1 MSDAKTAVK
10 YAEENKQEEQKRE
23 AHEAM
28 IVGRVIGWIFLIAAV
43 AVLVRDISAWLGT
56 GDFVM
61 ITAGELW
68 FTLDNGSLNL
78 VQAVT
83 QRYVLPSLWDP
94 VIVTIL
100 LWPALLVLG
109 VPGIILTWVFRRR
122 PRKTGIFR
130 S

>member
-1 MSDAKTAVK
+1 
-10 YAEENKQEEQKRE
+10 
-23 AHEAM
+23 M

>member
-10 YAEENKQEEQKRE
+10 YAEEIKQEKQKRG
-23 AHEAM
+23 AHGAM
-28 IVGRVIGWIFLIAAV
+28 IIGRVIGWIFLIAAI
-43 AVLVRDISAWLGT
+43 AVLVRDVTAWIST
-56 GDFVM
+56 GDFVL
-61 ITAGELW
+61 IAAGELW
-68 FTLDNGSLNL
+68 FSLDNGSLNL

-100 LWPALLVLG
+100 LWPAILVLG
-109 VPGIILTWVFRRR
+109 VPGLILSWLFRRR

>member
-43 AVLVRDISAWLGT
+43 AVLVRDISAWLAT